1 MKLTPKQYAEGLFES
16 INGKNEKEAQVVLD
30 KFVSLLI
37 VNNQTSQLRKIVD
50 SFDLIWKQRNGIIE
64 AEIKVAKKL
73 GNDSR
78 EILQKYVL
86 EISKAKNVEMTEV
99 IDESL
104 LGGFIVKYDGSI
116 VDNSLKTRIQDLK
129 NNLNR

>member
-1 MKLTPKQYAEGLFES
+1 MKLNPKQYAEGLYES
-16 INGKNEKEAQVVLD
+16 INGKSEKEAQVVLD

-37 VNNQTSQLRKIVD
+37 TNNQTSQLRKILD
-50 SFDLIWKQRNGIIE
+50 SFDSIWKQRNGIIE

-73 GNDSR
+73 SDDSR
-78 EILQKYVL
+78 TILQNYVL

-99 IDESL
+99 IDETL

>member
-1 MKLTPKQYAEGLFES
+1 MKLNPKQYAEGLFES
-16 INGKNEKEAQVVLD
+16 INGKSEKEAQVVLD

-37 VNNQTSQLRKIVD
+37 ANNQTSQLRKILD
-50 SFDLIWKQRNGIIE
+50 SFDSIWKQRNGIIE

-73 GNDSR
+73 SDDSR
-78 EILQKYVL
+78 IILQNYVL

-99 IDESL
+99 IDETL

-129 NNLNR
+129 NNLNK

>member
-1 MKLTPKQYAEGLFES
+1 MKLNPKQYAEGLFES
-16 INGKNEKEAQVVLD
+16 INGKSEKEAQVVLD

-37 VNNQTSQLRKIVD
+37 VNNQTSQLRKILD
-50 SFDLIWKQRNGIIE
+50 SFDSIWKQRNGIIE

-73 GNDSR
+73 SDDSR
-78 EILQKYVL
+78 KILQNYVL

-99 IDESL
+99 IDETL

-129 NNLNR
+129 NNLNK

>member
-1 MKLTPKQYAEGLFES
+1 MKLNPKQYAEGLFET
-16 INGKNEKEAQVVLD
+16 INGKSEEEAQVVLD

-37 VNNQTSQLRKIVD
+37 ANNQTSQLRKILD
-50 SFDLIWKQRNGIIE
+50 SFDSIWKQRNGIIE

-73 GNDSR
+73 SDDSR
-78 EILQKYVL
+78 TILQNYVL

-99 IDESL
+99 IDETL

>member
-16 INGKNEKEAQVVLD
+16 INGKNGKEAQVVLD